1 MSTADEDQ
9 ARAHPQSPS
18 PGPDDRQEGKDPK
31 PSPLANPRVR
41 WTLIVIGVVVV
52 VLLLAWFVHW
62 LLVGRYLQETN
73 NAYLKADAVAV
84 APRVNGYVTEVFV
97 KDNQWVKAGEPLLQI
112 DPRTYQAQLE
122 QAEAAIAVRQSD
134 IAAAQA
140 NVQGSGAQLAQARSQ
155 VVAARASLAL
165 ARAEVARFTP
175 LAASGA
181 DTPEHLE
188 SLKHDLQRAQA
199 QYDAALAQVQ
209 GAESQASAAEA
220 QSGQAQAA
228 LKQAQADADAARLAA
243 DDTRLTARID
253 GRIGN
258 KTVQVGQFVA
268 AGTRTMTV
276 MPIEDLYLEA
286 NFKETQMGLMRPGQP
301 AEIEVDALSGVKLH
315 GTVESISPGTG
326 SQFALLPAENA
337 TGNFTKVVQRVPVR
351 IRVDAGAE
359 ARRVLVPGMSVVVT
373 VDTRSARDGKAR
385 AEDEAARDDAKG
397 GAAQ

>member
-1 MSTADEDQ
+1 LSTPDEDQ
-9 ARAHPQSPS
+9 ARGHSQSPS
-18 PGPDDRQEGKDPK
+18 NGSDDRKDGK

-41 WTLIVIGVVVV
+41 WTLTIIAFVVL
-52 VLLLAWFVHW
+52 VLLLGWLVRW
-62 LLVGRYLQETN
+62 LLIGRYLQETN

-84 APRVNGYVTEVFV
+84 APRISGYVTEVFV
-97 KDNQWVKAGEPLLQI
+97 KDNQWVKAGQVLLQI

-155 VVAARASLAL
+155 VVAAQASLTL
-165 ARAEVARFTP
+165 AKGEVARFTP

-199 QYDAALAQVQ
+199 QYDAALAQVK
-209 GAESQASAAEA
+209 GAESQTSASEA
-220 QSGQAQAA
+220 QLGQAQAG
-228 LKQAQADADAARLAA
+228 LKQAQADADAARLVAN
-243 DDTRLTARID
+243 DTRLTARID

-258 KTVQVGQFVA
+258 KTVQIGQFIA

-276 MPIEDLYLEA
+276 MPVEDLYLEA

-301 AEIEVDALSGVKLH
+301 VAIEADALSGVKLH

-326 SQFALLPAENA
+326 SQFALLPPENA

-351 IRVDAGAE
+351 IRIDAGVE
-359 ARRVLVPGMSVVVT
+359 ARKVLVPGMSVEVT
-373 VDTRSARDGKAR
+373 VDTRSAKDSKTR
-385 AEDEAARDDAKG
+385 AADEAERQDGKG